1 MRSLVRSVVR
11 SQVQFFSAR
20 WVTACA
26 ASSANILKP
35 VSQVMCG
42 YYRENLHTHSFWDQM
57 IKKIH
62 VTRWLNMQY
71 VLLFCE
77 LRGIFRAL
85 KERGKIRSMSLIVQR
100 GGHLIAPH
108 FFSLLQYNTL
118 AYFARFHDLIR

>member
-1 MRSLVRSVVR
+1 
-11 SQVQFFSAR
+11 
-20 WVTACA
+20 
-26 ASSANILKP
+26 
-35 VSQVMCG
+35 MCG
-42 YYRENLHTHSFWDQM
+42 YYRENLHTHSFCDQM

-85 KERGKIRSMSLIVQR
+85 KERGKIRAMSLIVQR